1 MLFNRGTMLASTF
14 TRVFAVT
21 GKPPKWV
28 YPQPWRPFIQLSSLC
43 LSLSPSRGHSS
54 TSPQKLTMSCTG

>member
-43 LSLSPSRGHSS
+43 LSLSPS
-54 TSPQKLTMSCTG
+54 